1 MIPSGGA
8 SPEHPG
14 ALLLRP
20 HSRGEESARGAS
32 RASGLLA
39 GRHRD
44 LVAGTSAL
52 HADLHNHT
60 DLSDGAGHAED
71 AFACMRSAGL
81 DAAALT
87 DHAGFTD
94 LDALERIREVVPW
107 AGMPVKIITEADFV
121 RAGELAE
128 QADDPGGFTAIRGF
142 EWTTPHLGHVN
153 VWFSRDWTPVDD
165 RAGIQG
171 LHEWLG
177 TAAPGP
183 DTLFGLNHPGREP
196 LRFDGFAH
204 DPRLSDRMVSM
215 EVFNRGE
222 DYLFEGHRLGLGSP
236 LLECLGA
243 GWRPGLLGV
252 SDEHGRRWGFEPGL
266 GRGGLWVREWSRAG
280 VHEAMQARR
289 FYATR
294 EPGLRLDVV
303 ASVSRP
309 GPAGGPSGG
318 ASGGSAGA
326 AARLGGTLGVP
337 TGTTALDVDVDVDA
351 GPASLGRELQ
361 VQVLTTGISVPTV
374 LAVQPVSSGT
384 PTTVRVELQGAWDA
398 EEVPWLVVRVAE
410 PSVRN
415 LQPGPD
421 GHPCNNRALAYA
433 SPVYLAPAGG

>member
-1 MIPSGGA
+1 MSAGPGHGRQA
-8 SPEHPG
+8 TAG

-20 HSRGEESARGAS
+20 PSRGEQPRRGAS
-32 RASGLLA
+32 RASGLL
-39 GRHRD
+39 GGPHHD
-44 LVAGTSAL
+44 LVAGTQVL

-60 DLSDGAGHAED
+60 DLSDGAGHADD

-94 LDALERIREVVPW
+94 LAALERVREVVPW
-107 AGMPVKIITEADFV
+107 AGMPVKLITDADFV
-121 RAGELAE
+121 RGGELAAA
-128 QADDPGGFTAIRGF
+128 ADDPGAFTAMRGF

-171 LHEWLG
+171 LHEWIAG
-177 TAAPGP
+177 PVPGP

-196 LRFDGFAH
+196 LRFDSFAH
-204 DPRLSDRMVSM
+204 DPRLTDRLVSI
-215 EVFNRGE
+215 EAFNRTD
-222 DYLFEGHRLGLGSP
+222 DYLFEGYRNGLGSP
-236 LLECLGA
+236 LLECLAA

-266 GRGGLWVREWSRAG
+266 GRGGLWVKEWTRAG
-280 VHEAMQARR
+280 VREAMTARR

-303 ASVSRP
+303 ASL
-309 GPAGGPSGG
+309 GPDAAAP
-318 ASGGSAGA
+318 A
-326 AARLGGTLGVP
+326 AARLGGTLHVP
-337 TGTTALDVDVDVDA
+337 AGTRSLELSVDVDA
-351 GPASLGRELQ
+351 GPASTGRDVEL
-361 VQVLTTGISVPTV
+361 QVLTTGLTVPTV
-374 LAVQPVSSGT
+374 LAVQRADSGR
-384 PTTVRVELQGAWDA
+384 PTTVRVDLQGEWDA
-398 EEVPWLVVRVAE
+398 EEVPWLVVRVAD
-410 PSVRN
+410 PAARN

-433 SPVYLAPAGG
+433 SPIRLEP

>member
-1 MIPSGGA
+1 VS
-8 SPEHPG
+8 HPAG

-20 HSRGEESARGAS
+20 PSRGEEPRPGAG
-32 RASGLLA
+32 RTSGLLA

-60 DLSDGAGHAED
+60 DLSDGAGHADD
-71 AFACMRSAGL
+71 AFACMRAAGL

-94 LDALERIREVVPW
+94 LAALERVRKVVPW
-107 AGMPVKIITEADFV
+107 AGMPVKLITATEFARAAALAD
-121 RAGELAE
+121 AH
-128 QADDPGGFTAIRGF
+128 DDPGRFTAVRGF

-153 VWFSRDWTPVDD
+153 VWFSHDWIPVDD

-171 LHEWLG
+171 LHEWLAG
-177 TAAPGP
+177 PVPGP

-196 LRFDGFAH
+196 LRFDSFAH
-204 DPRLSDRMVSM
+204 DPRLTERMVSM
-215 EVFNRGE
+215 EIFNRAD

-266 GRGGLWVREWSRAG
+266 GRAGLWVREWSRAG
-280 VHEAMQARR
+280 LREAMRARR

-303 ASVSRP
+303 VSTVDGAGSADHDGSP
-309 GPAGGPSGG
+309 GP
-318 ASGGSAGA
+318 
-326 AARLGGTLGVP
+326 AARLGGTLAVP
-337 TGTTALDVDVDVDA
+337 RGTRRLEVDLDVDA
-351 GPASLGRELQ
+351 GPASVGRELE

-374 LAVQPVSSGT
+374 LAVQRVRSGT
-384 PTTVRVELQGAWDA
+384 PATVEVDLQGPWDA
-398 EEVPWLVVRVAE
+398 DEVPWLVVRVAD
-410 PSVRN
+410 PGARN
-415 LQPGPD
+415 LQPGPA

-433 SPVYLAPAGG
+433 SPVRLEPA

>member
-1 MIPSGGA
+1 MTAEGHHAGA
-8 SPEHPG
+8 DERAG

-20 HSRGEESARGAS
+20 SSRGEPS
-32 RASGLLA
+32 RAGAARTSGLLG

-60 DLSDGAGHAED
+60 NLSDGAGNADD

-94 LDALERIREVVPW
+94 LDALERVREVVPW
-107 AGMPVKIITEADFV
+107 AGMPVKIIEDRDFV
-121 RAGELAE
+121 RATQLAE
-128 QADDPGGFTAIRGF
+128 AADDPGRFTAIRGF

-165 RAGIQG
+165 RTGIQG
-171 LHEWLG
+171 LHEWLSG
-177 TAAPGP
+177 DAPGA

-204 DPRLSDRMVSM
+204 DPRLTDRLVSM
-215 EVFNRGE
+215 EMFNRAE

-236 LLECLGA
+236 LLECLAA

-266 GRGGLWVREWSRAG
+266 GRGGLWVREWTRAG
-280 VHEAMQARR
+280 VHEALRARR

-303 ASVSRP
+303 VSAGSSDD
-309 GPAGGPSGG
+309 GPAGPS
-318 ASGGSAGA
+318 
-326 AARLGGTLGVP
+326 ARLGSTLAVP
-337 TGTTALDVDVDVDA
+337 TGTATVEVDVDVDA
-351 GPASLGRELQ
+351 GPASLGRHLE

-374 LAVQPVSSGT
+374 LAVQRVRSGT
-384 PTTVRVELQGAWDA
+384 PATLRVDLQGRWDA
-398 EEVPWLVVRVAE
+398 EEVPWLVVRVAD
-410 PSVRN
+410 PGAHN

-433 SPVYLAPAGG
+433 SPVYLVPGGG

>member
-1 MIPSGGA
+1 MSDGPGHGQDTTA
-8 SPEHPG
+8 G

-20 HSRGEESARGAS
+20 PSRGEEPRRGAP
-32 RASGLLA
+32 RASGLV
-39 GRHRD
+39 GGPHHD
-44 LVAGTSAL
+44 LVSGTQVL

-60 DLSDGAGHAED
+60 DLSDGAGHADD
-71 AFACMRSAGL
+71 AFDCMRSSGL

-94 LDALERIREVVPW
+94 LAALERVRKVVPW
-107 AGMPVKIITEADFV
+107 AGMPVKLITDADFV
-121 RAGELAE
+121 RAGELTAA
-128 QADDPGGFTAIRGF
+128 ADDPGAFTAVRGF

-153 VWFSRDWTPVDD
+153 VWFSQAWTPVDD

-171 LHEWLG
+171 LHDWIAG
-177 TAAPGP
+177 PAPGP

-196 LRFDGFAH
+196 LRFDSFAH
-204 DPRLSDRMVSM
+204 DPRLTDRMVSI

-303 ASVSRP
+303 MSVSEP
-309 GPAGGPSGG
+309 GPAADIP
-318 ASGGSAGA
+318 GA
-326 AARLGGTLGVP
+326 AARLGGTLRVP
-337 TGTTALDVDVDVDA
+337 TGTTALEVDVDVDA
-351 GPASLGRELQ
+351 GPASFGRDLQ

-374 LAVQPVSSGT
+374 LAVAPVSSGT
-384 PTTVRVELQGAWDA
+384 PSTVRVELQGVWDA

-410 PSVRN
+410 PSLRN

-433 SPVYLAPAGG
+433 SPVYLTPAERAAR

>member
-1 MIPSGGA
+1 MTRSPGA
-8 SPEHPG
+8 SPEHAG

-20 HSRGEESARGAS
+20 HSRGEESAHGAT
-32 RASGLLA
+32 RASGLFA

-94 LDALERIREVVPW
+94 LDALERVRRVVPW
-107 AGMPVKIITEADFV
+107 AGMPVKIITGADFV

-128 QADDPGGFTAIRGF
+128 QADDPGRFTAIRGF

-153 VWFSRDWTPVDD
+153 VWFSQEWTPVDD

-171 LHEWLG
+171 LHEWLS

-183 DTLFGLNHPGREP
+183 DALFGLNHPGREP

-204 DPRLSDRMVSM
+204 DPRLTEAMVSM

-266 GRGGLWVREWSRAG
+266 GRAGLWVREWSRAG
-280 VHEAMQARR
+280 VHEALRARR

-303 ASVSRP
+303 ACAPVTADGSP
-309 GPAGGPSGG
+309 GP
-318 ASGGSAGA
+318 
-326 AARLGGTLGVP
+326 AARLGGTLAVP
-337 TGTTALDVDVDVDA
+337 AGTTVLEVDVDMDA
-351 GPASLGRELQ
+351 GPASVGRELE

-374 LAVQPVSSGT
+374 LAVQRVASGT
-384 PTTVRVELQGAWDA
+384 PQTVRVDLQGDWDA
-398 EEVPWLVVRVAE
+398 EEVPWLVVRVAD
-410 PSVRN
+410 PSAHN

-433 SPVYLAPAGG
+433 SPVYLTPAAR

>member
-1 MIPSGGA
+1 MTGAGAGGHQEQA
-8 SPEHPG
+8 G

-20 HSRGEESARGAS
+20 HSRGESSRPGAS
-32 RASGLLA
+32 RASGLLG
-39 GRHRD
+39 GRHHD
-44 LVAGTSAL
+44 LVSGTHAL

-60 DLSDGAGHAED
+60 NLSDGAGNADD
-71 AFACMRSAGL
+71 AFDCMRSAGL

-87 DHAGFTD
+87 DHAGFTG
-94 LDALERIREVVPW
+94 LDALERVREVVPW
-107 AGMPVKIITEADFV
+107 AGMPVKIIQAADFV
-121 RAGELAE
+121 RAGELADS
-128 QADDPGGFTAIRGF
+128 ADDPGRFTAVRGF

-171 LHEWLG
+171 LHEWLSG
-177 TAAPGP
+177 PAPGD

-204 DPRLSDRMVSM
+204 DPRLTDRLVSM

-236 LLECLGA
+236 LLECLAA

-266 GRGGLWVREWSRAG
+266 GRGGLWVRDWSRAG
-280 VHEAMQARR
+280 VHEALRARR
-289 FYATR
+289 FFATR

-303 ASVSRP
+303 VSAVDPARGATDGPP
-309 GPAGGPSGG
+309 GP
-318 ASGGSAGA
+318 

-337 TGTTALDVDVDVDA
+337 AGTTTLEVDVDVDA
-351 GPASLGRELQ
+351 GPASIGRQLE

-374 LAVQPVSSGT
+374 LAVQRVSAGT
-384 PTTVRVELQGAWDA
+384 PQTVRVDLQGGWAAD
-398 EEVPWLVVRVAE
+398 EVPWLVVRVAD
-410 PSVRN
+410 PAAHN

-433 SPVYLAPAGG
+433 SPVYLSPADG